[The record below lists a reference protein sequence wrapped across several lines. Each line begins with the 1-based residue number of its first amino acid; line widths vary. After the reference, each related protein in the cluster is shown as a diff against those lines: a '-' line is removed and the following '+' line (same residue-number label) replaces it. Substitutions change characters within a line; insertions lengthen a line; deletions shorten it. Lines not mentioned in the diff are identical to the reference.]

1 MLMNNEQTA
10 NGTHLGD
17 AHAAGGDR
25 AAAAAGGGGGNN
37 VDKIRELIFGEQMVG
52 YESRFSQIESK
63 LTAEV
68 DTLRKMVESSLAEL
82 RSNLEQRTND
92 VEKASVPR
100 VELAAAL
107 ERLAAGLRGQ

>member
-25 AAAAAGGGGGNN
+25 AAAAGGGGGNN

-68 DTLRKMVESSLAEL
+68 DSLRKMVESSLAEL
-82 RSNLEQRTND
+82 RSNLEQRTNE

-100 VELAAAL
+100 VELAEAL
-107 ERLAAGLRGQ
+107 ERLAAGLRR